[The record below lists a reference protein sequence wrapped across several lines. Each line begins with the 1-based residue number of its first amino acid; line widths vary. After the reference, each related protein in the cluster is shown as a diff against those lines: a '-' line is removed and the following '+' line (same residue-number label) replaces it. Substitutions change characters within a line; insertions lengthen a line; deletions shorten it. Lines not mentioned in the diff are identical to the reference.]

1 MSEEPV
7 VAHFKY
13 SRKKSSNS
21 GSHAKVSS
29 HNNSNRPS
37 MLSSD
42 PKEAY
47 LLKQIASIKRQ
58 QDGKNKEMLE
68 KYLQDNDISDL
79 VRPYIS
85 DPIQINLLNYILGS
99 ENVNQMQQVAAL
111 AYTGVINNNC
121 PPPNAP
127 HRTEAYINPQTNK
140 LECRAPIKDYS
151 KRASAKGKELMCPNS
166 SDPLAVE
173 KYIDFFGNAHCQR
186 PVLSG
191 DFQCPTAENPTRT
204 KRVVLKDNVGIC
216 VEDPMLKSARNNT
229 QMGDRL
235 VFTED
240 VNEKIVD
247 YIDVIS
253 LNFNAVQIQKMKAYL
268 EKVNSVGDLMQGL
281 ISDPDYEYFVRLAS
295 KHIKT
300 DKDLSLAKLALLE
313 LNKGTS
319 AVNIDVNS
327 MLNMSGIDM
336 SFIKK

>member
-1 MSEEPV
+1 MSEEQV
-7 VAHFKY
+7 HFKY
-13 SRKKSSNS
+13 SKKKSSS
-21 GSHAKVSS
+21 SDSHAKSS
-29 HNNSNRPS
+29 FHNNKPS

-42 PKEAY
+42 PKEAF

-58 QDGKNKEMLE
+58 HEGKNKEMLD
-68 KYLQDNDISDL
+68 KYLQENDISDL

-85 DPIQINLLNYILGS
+85 DPVQINLLNYILGS
-99 ENVNQMQQVAAL
+99 ENVSQMQQVAAL

-121 PPPNAP
+121 PPPTAP
-127 HRTEAYINPQTNK
+127 YKTEAYINPQTNK
-140 LECRAPIKDYS
+140 LECRAPLRDYS
-151 KRASAKGKELMCPNS
+151 KRVSSDKNKHCPDG

-173 KYIDFFGNAHCQR
+173 RYIDFFGNVQCQR

-191 DFQCPTAENPTRT
+191 EFQCPTPDNPTRT

-216 VEDPMLKSARNNT
+216 VEDPMLKNT
-229 QMGDRL
+229 KNKTPMGNRL
-235 VFTED
+235 VFTDD
-240 VNEKIVD
+240 VNEQIVN

-268 EKVNSVGDLMQGL
+268 EKVNKVGDLMEGL
-281 ISDPDYEYFVRLAS
+281 SNDPDFEHFVRLAS
-295 KHIKT
+295 AHIRT

-319 AVNIDVNS
+319 AVNLDVNS